1 MPIFTLALPTT
12 PWPPEDRHAS
22 NFLGNSWVKSGW
34 SRGRPSNRQ
43 NRSVAGF
50 PEGSNRKAT
59 RIWLSGQRT
68 SLGSTRRRPPTG
80 ACGFLPRRRIAR
92 NEVHGR
98 SLKRVTE
105 FMTGTTFR
113 VNGDATR
120 AEFLSGWAAIVQ
132 FLARKWA
139 REPDYRLIKE
149 PVKWEVAP
157 ECRLSGRS
165 PCALLWAP

>member
-1 MPIFTLALPTT
+1 MMLCRRAQPSSTASGTT
-12 PWPPEDRHAS
+12 PTD
-22 NFLGNSWVKSGW
+22 LV
-34 SRGRPSNRQ
+34 
-43 NRSVAGF
+43 V
-50 PEGSNRKAT
+50 GSAYKP
-59 RIWLSGQRT
+59 
-68 SLGSTRRRPPTG
+68 GSTRRRPPTG